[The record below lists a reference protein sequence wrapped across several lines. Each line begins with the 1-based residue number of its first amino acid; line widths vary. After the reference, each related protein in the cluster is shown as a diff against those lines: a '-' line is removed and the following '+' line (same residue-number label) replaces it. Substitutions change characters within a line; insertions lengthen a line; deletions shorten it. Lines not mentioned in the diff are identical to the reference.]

1 MTSLVLMYVFFDKN
15 GDIKAITP
23 SLDDSLST
31 SFSAATFPLAEVEVF
46 LTAERNTF
54 DYYVKKTDKLSGTTY
69 KLIKKKSDINYTR
82 TLDSYLTKVEDA
94 KRNESILVITNDV
107 VNKVMSVEIDK
118 EFKTAYVNQRGSEEQ
133 QESMDDFFNKGPS
146 IVYLTKRNN
155 PYHLLF
161 SFSFTPRDLL
171 SAEKLYFNYTGD
183 YNEASVYTKKLITG
197 YGYKEKVS

>member
-1 MTSLVLMYVFFDKN
+1 MYVFFDRN

-23 SLDDSLST
+23 SLDDNLST
-31 SFSAATFPLAEVEVF
+31 SFSTATFPLAEVEAF

-54 DYYVKKTDKLSGTTY
+54 DYYVKKIDKISGTTY
-69 KLIKKKSDINYTR
+69 KLIKKKSDISYTR

-94 KRNESILVITNDV
+94 KRYDNILLITNDV
-107 VNKVMSVEIDK
+107 ANKVVSVEIDK
-118 EFKTAYVNQRGSEEQ
+118 EFKTAYVGQRGSEEQ
-133 QESMDDFFNKGPS
+133 QETMDDFFSRGPS

-171 SAEKLYFNYTGD
+171 GAEKLYFNYTGD

-197 YGYKEKVS
+197 YGYKEKVL